1 MAKQK
6 NMNSPKNVRNGYVM
20 YCRLLRDKVLELFE
34 YENLPTSLPY
44 KEIESRLVDFGFCGV
59 FNHSK
64 YGLVTSDGGVSGV
77 DIYNHATR
85 FVYAQPILG
94 SGTLLLDK
102 DCVVIYNSYADENV
116 QTGFREV
123 IERYARQLAD
133 IDCSIAVGVINSRL
147 TNIYKSKDQQSNDRL
162 KAFYSEIELGNY
174 SSVIGQDIGVMKDNE
189 LMGEEN
195 KNGNQQMLPNLMS
208 LRRDVLAN
216 FYEELGVQHKRDKV
230 AEMTAFEVGESDE
243 TLLVNQ
249 KSLLEERQR
258 GCDKINELFGTNIIV
273 KYREGVEV

>member
-1 MAKQK
+1 MAKVK
-6 NMNSPKNVRNGYVM
+6 MNSAKNVERGYLM

-34 YENLPTSLPY
+34 YENLPSSLPY
-44 KEIESRLVDFGFCGV
+44 KEIESRLTDFGFCGI
-59 FNHSK
+59 FNHKK
-64 YGLVTSDGGVSGV
+64 YGLVTSNGGISGV

-94 SGTLLLDK
+94 SGTLLIDK
-102 DCVVIYNSYADENV
+102 DCVVVYNSYADEQT
-116 QTGFREV
+116 QTGFTEI

-133 IDCSIAVGVINSRL
+133 IDCSISVGVVNTRL
-147 TNIYKSKDQQSNDRL
+147 TNVYRAKDDNSNKRYVEFFNKL
-162 KAFYSEIELGNY
+162 ERGEYSAI
-174 SSVIGQDIGVMKDNE
+174 IGQDIGVMKDIE
-189 LMGEEN
+189 LIGDNASKMQN
-195 KNGNQQMLPNLMS
+195 NLADLMS

-249 KSLLEERQR
+249 KSLLEERQK
-258 GCDKINELFGTNIIV
+258 GMDKINEMFGTDIIV
-273 KYREGVEV
+273 HYREGVEV